1 MSQSVRR
8 GRSERGRL
16 RKESPT
22 NDHRNG
28 IADDVSTLLQRLQS
42 RWYWLT
48 IALFGVTLLGVALY
62 YQYALGDEPCQVC
75 IHARLW
81 VVAFSLIAL
90 VMLIAPQNKMLHVLG
105 NCGVLVA
112 GVGLTERGRYLY
124 RLENGI
130 GDGSCQF
137 QLGMPDWFAVDR
149 WMPWLFEVRNLCSF
163 TPEMLFGF
171 SMAESLM
178 ASAIGISFL
187 AILALTRDLRK

>member
-1 MSQSVRR
+1 M
-8 GRSERGRL
+8 
-16 RKESPT
+16 T
-22 NDHRNG
+22 
-28 IADDVSTLLQRLQS
+28 TLSRFLKS

-48 IALFGVTLLGVALY
+48 LVLFGMALLSVALY

-81 VVAFSLIAL
+81 VVAFTLIAL
-90 VMLIAPQNKMLHVLG
+90 IMLITPQITLVRAVG
-105 NCGVLVA
+105 NLGVLTAAA
-112 GVGLTERGRYLY
+112 GLFERARYLY

-163 TPEMLFGF
+163 TPEMLLGL
-171 SMAESLM
+171 SMAETLM
-178 ASAIGISFL
+178 GLAMGIGLL
-187 AILALTRDLRK
+187 AALTLAGDLRK

>member
-1 MSQSVRR
+1 M
-8 GRSERGRL
+8 
-16 RKESPT
+16 T
-22 NDHRNG
+22 
-28 IADDVSTLLQRLQS
+28 TLSRFLKS

-48 IALFGVTLLGVALY
+48 LVLFGMALLSVALY

-81 VVAFSLIAL
+81 VVAFTLIAL
-90 VMLIAPQNKMLHVLG
+90 IMLITPQITLVRAVG
-105 NCGVLVA
+105 NLGVLTAAA
-112 GVGLTERGRYLY
+112 GLFERARYLY

-163 TPEMLFGF
+163 TPEMLLGL
-171 SMAESLM
+171 SMAETLM
-178 ASAIGISFL
+178 GLAIGIGLL
-187 AILALTRDLRK
+187 AALTLAGDLRK

>member
-1 MSQSVRR
+1 M
-8 GRSERGRL
+8 RL
-16 RKESPT
+16 
-22 NDHRNG
+22 
-28 IADDVSTLLQRLQS
+28 LQS
-42 RWYWLT
+42 RWYWLA
-48 IALFGVTLLGVALY
+48 IALFGIALLGVALY

-90 VMLIAPQNKMLHVLG
+90 VMLITPQIRILRILG
-105 NCGVLVA
+105 NGGVLIA
-112 GVGLTERGRYLY
+112 GVGLTERARYLY

-163 TPEMLFGF
+163 TPEMLFGV
-171 SMAESLM
+171 SMAESLT
-178 ASAIGISFL
+178 ASAIGISLL
-187 AILALTRDLRK
+187 ALLALTGDLRK

>member
-1 MSQSVRR
+1 MTTLS
-8 GRSERGRL
+8 RL
-16 RKESPT
+16 LR
-22 NDHRNG
+22 
-28 IADDVSTLLQRLQS
+28 S

-48 IALFGVTLLGVALY
+48 LVLFGIALLSVALY

-81 VVAFSLIAL
+81 VVAFTLIAL
-90 VMLIAPQNKMLHVLG
+90 IMLITPQITLVRAVG
-105 NCGVLVA
+105 NLGVLTAAA
-112 GVGLTERGRYLY
+112 GLFERARYLY

-163 TPEMLFGF
+163 TPEMLLGL
-171 SMAESLM
+171 SMAETLM
-178 ASAIGISFL
+178 GLAIGIGLL
-187 AILALTRDLRK
+187 AAVTLAGDLRK